1 MYFWVNSIILK
12 NNRNY
17 TSKHIFNLKKIKKE
31 CFWMHEPKTWFS
43 NLQAMIAGI
52 RAKYLIFELTSYDSW
67 NSSQMTAQSLA
78 M

>member
-1 MYFWVNSIILK
+1 MQ
-12 NNRNY
+12 
-17 TSKHIFNLKKIKKE
+17 
-31 CFWMHEPKTWFS
+31 EPKTWSS

>member
-1 MYFWVNSIILK
+1 MQ
-12 NNRNY
+12 
-17 TSKHIFNLKKIKKE
+17 
-31 CFWMHEPKTWFS
+31 EPKTWFS

-52 RAKYLIFELTSYDSW
+52 RAKYLIFELASYDSW